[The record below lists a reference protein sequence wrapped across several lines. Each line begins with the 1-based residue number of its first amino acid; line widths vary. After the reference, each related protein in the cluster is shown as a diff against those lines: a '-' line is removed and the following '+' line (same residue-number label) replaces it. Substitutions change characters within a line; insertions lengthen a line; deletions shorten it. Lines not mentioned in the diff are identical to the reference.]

1 MTKELEK
8 ALRHIKT
15 RADLWAV
22 REVEQALYEATI
34 DKMQQLVDR
43 LKTERMSQAEFEQYA
58 KEHGYIISTTNIIEQ
73 IRAEIERLH
82 YHPKLDFIKNDEV
95 VEMALEIIDKYK
107 GDKE

>member
-1 MTKELEK
+1 MNEPSEEVK
-8 ALRHIKT
+8 
-15 RADLWAV
+15 
-22 REVEQALYEATI
+22 EVERRYEATI

-73 IRAEIERLH
+73 ITAEIYEH
-82 YHPKLDFIKNDEV
+82 FMTIDGGVHDKSAIKC
-95 VEMALEIIDKYK
+95 MEIIGKYK